1 MDTVPLSEVMALR
14 RVLAEAQTRATIAEA
29 HAANAK
35 ASVSDLAARN
45 ALLELQI
52 EKLKRER
59 FGPRS
64 ERSQRLIEQMELMF
78 EELEATAT
86 EDALL
91 AEKAAAKTTDVKP
104 FTRSKPTRRPF
115 PEHLPV
121 ERVVVAARTI
131 CDCCG
136 SDRLSKLGETVT
148 RTMESV
154 PRQFKIIETVREKF
168 TCRSCEKISQP
179 PAPFHVTPRG
189 LFGPSFLA
197 MLVFE
202 KFGQHQPL
210 NRQRDRYALEGVDLS
225 LSTLADQIGACAIA
239 LKPLHLLIEAHA
251 LSAERLHGD
260 DTSVPVLAPGKTDIA
275 RFWTYVRDDRPFGGP
290 APPVVVFYYS
300 RNRKG

>member
-14 RVLAEAQTRATIAEA
+14 SVLAEAQTRATIAEA

-59 FGPRS
+59 FGQRS

-91 AEKAAAKTTDVKP
+91 AEKAAAKTTNVKP
-104 FTRSKPTRRPF
+104 FTRSKPARRPF

-121 ERVVVAARTI
+121 ERVVVAASTI

-251 LSAERLHGD
+251 LAAERLHGD
-260 DTSVPVLAPGKTDIA
+260 DTTVPVLAPGKTDIA
-275 RFWTYVRDDRPFGGP
+275 RFWTY
-290 APPVVVFYYS
+290 
-300 RNRKG
+300 